1 MTDVVARIG
10 ARVDAIGGKWMAQP
24 VIAAGA
30 ALGFTGYPW
39 RPSCEPATLR
49 P

>member
-10 ARVDAIGGKWMAQP
+10 ARVDAINGKWMGQP
-24 VIAAGA
+24 VMAAGA

-39 RPSCEPATLR
+39 PFYMGRRRQL
-49 P
+49 